1 VIIVSNSLL
10 VGIDVSLNDNKVR
23 ILHPDGTSLSK
34 FTVPNSVPGAKTLS
48 QKIAGVM
55 DKSGFDDVVI
65 GLESTSVYG
74 DPLVYFLK
82 QDASVNRFDTKIHVL
97 NPTQVNKFK
106 LFYPDLPKTDDIDAW
121 VIAEHLRF
129 GRINK
134 EVYMDDRYKALQ
146 KLTRARFHT
155 VQSLS
160 REKNW
165 FLNNLF
171 LKFSSLAQE
180 KIFSDKFGATSSSII
195 EEFFSVDEIS
205 YMPIEELVDFISKKG
220 KGRFENPEEIAKA
233 VQKAARSS
241 YRLPKTVT
249 DSVNQVLAVSF
260 LAIKAYKEQ
269 LKIFDKAIEEQLKL
283 IPNTLMSIKGIGPV
297 YAAGIVA
304 EIGDIY
310 RFKDQAALAKFAG
323 IAWTKHQSGNFTAAN
338 THLIKFGN
346 RYLRYYIME
355 ATNKVRMYDYE
366 LKRFYDLKY
375 SQTPKTPHKRALA
388 LTARKFVRLVYALL
402 HDNRLYTPPK
412 GE

>member
-1 VIIVSNSLL
+1 
-10 VGIDVSLNDNKVR
+10 
-23 ILHPDGTSLSK
+23 
-34 FTVPNSVPGAKTLS
+34 
-48 QKIAGVM
+48 
-55 DKSGFDDVVI
+55 
-65 GLESTSVYG
+65 
-74 DPLVYFLK
+74 
-82 QDASVNRFDTKIHVL
+82 
-97 NPTQVNKFK
+97 
-106 LFYPDLPKTDDIDAW
+106 
-121 VIAEHLRF
+121 
-129 GRINK
+129 
-134 EVYMDDRYKALQ
+134 MDDRYKALQ

-155 VQSLS
+155 VQNLA

-180 KIFSDKFGATSSSII
+180 KIFSDRFGATASSII

-205 YMPIEELVDFISKKG
+205 YMPIEDLAEFINKKG
-220 KGRFENPEEIAKA
+220 KGHFQNPEEVAAA

-260 LAIKAYKEQ
+260 VAMKAYKEQ
-269 LKIFDKAIEEQLKL
+269 LKIFDKAIEEQFKL
-283 IPNTLMSIKGIGPV
+283 IPNTLTSVKGIGPV

-304 EIGDIY
+304 EIGDIH
-310 RFKDQAALAKFAG
+310 RFKDHAALAKFAG
-323 IAWTKHQSGNFTAAN
+323 IAWTKYQSGNFTAAN
-338 THLIKFGN
+338 THLIKSGN

-355 ATNKVRMYDYE
+355 AANKVRMHDPE
-366 LKRFYDLKY
+366 FKRFYDLKY

-402 HDNRLYTPPK
+402 HSNRLYTPPK

>member
-1 VIIVSNSLL
+1 LSNSLL

-23 ILHPDGTSLSK
+23 VLHPDGTSLSK
-34 FTVPNSVPGAKTLS
+34 FTVRNSVPGAEALS
-48 QKIAGVM
+48 RKVVAIAQSNDFESIV
-55 DKSGFDDVVI
+55 F

-82 QDASVNRFDTKIHVL
+82 QNTAICRFNTKIHVL

-106 LFYPDLPKTDDIDAW
+106 MFYPDLPKTDDIDAW
-121 VIAEHLRF
+121 IIAEHLRF

-134 EVYMDDRYKALQ
+134 EVYMDDNYKALQ

-155 VQSLS
+155 VQNLS

-180 KIFSDKFGATSSSII
+180 NIFSNRFGATSCSLI
-195 EEFFSVDEIS
+195 EEFYSVDEIS
-205 YMPIEELVDFISKKG
+205 YTPIEELADFINTKG
-220 KGRFENPEEIAKA
+220 KGHFKNPEEIANA
-233 VQKAARSS
+233 IQKAARSS

-260 LAIKAYKEQ
+260 LAMKAYGDQ
-269 LKIFDKAIEEQLKL
+269 LEIFDKAIAEQLKL
-283 IPNTLMSIKGIGPV
+283 IPNTLTSMKGIGPV

-304 EIGDIY
+304 EIGDIH

-323 IAWTKHQSGNFTAAN
+323 IAWTKHQSGNFTAAQ
-338 THLIKFGN
+338 THLIKSGN
-346 RYLRYYIME
+346 RYLRYYLME
-355 ATNKVRMYDYE
+355 ATNKVRLHDYE

-375 SQTPKTPHKRALA
+375 LQTPKTPHKRALA

-402 HDNRLYTPPK
+402 HSNRLYTPPK
-412 GE
+412 GD

>member
-1 VIIVSNSLL
+1 MSNSLL

-23 ILHPDGTSLSK
+23 VLHPDGTSLLK
-34 FTVPNSVPGAKTLS
+34 FSVPNNNPGATTLS
-48 QKIAGVM
+48 KRVAGVM
-55 DKSGFDDVVI
+55 EKNSFDSLVI

-82 QDASVNRFDTKIHVL
+82 QDALVSRFNTRIHVL

-106 LFYPDLPKTDDIDAW
+106 MFYPDLPKTDDIDAW

-134 EVYMDDRYKALQ
+134 EVYMDDKIKALQ

-155 VQSLS
+155 AQNLA

-180 KIFSDKFGATSSSII
+180 KIFSNRFGATSSSII
-195 EEFFSVDEIS
+195 EEFFSVDEIA
-205 YMPIEELVDFISKKG
+205 YMPVEELAEFINKKG
-220 KGRFENPEEIAKA
+220 KGRFANPDEIAAA

-249 DSVNQVLAVSF
+249 DSVNQVLAVS
-260 LAIKAYKEQ
+260 LVAMKAYKEQ
-269 LKIFDKAIEEQLKL
+269 LKTFDVAIEQQFKL
-283 IPNTLMSIKGIGPV
+283 IPNTLTSVKGIGPV

-304 EIGDIY
+304 EIGDVH
-310 RFKDQAALAKFAG
+310 RFKDHAALAKFAG
-323 IAWTKHQSGNFTAAN
+323 IAWTKYQSGNFTAAN

-355 ATNKVRMYDYE
+355 ATNKVRMHDYE

-402 HDNRLYTPPK
+402 HSNRLYIPPK

>member
-1 VIIVSNSLL
+1 MSNSLL

-23 ILHPDGTSLSK
+23 ILHPDGTSLLK
-34 FTVPNSVPGAKTLS
+34 FVVRNSIPGAQTLS
-48 QKIAGVM
+48 QKVTKIAENNN
-55 DKSGFDDVVI
+55 FDSITI
-65 GLESTSVYG
+65 GLEATSVYG

-82 QDASVNRFDTKIHVL
+82 DDASINKFNTKIHVL

-106 LFYPDLPKTDDIDAW
+106 KMYPELPKTDDIDAW

-155 VQSLS
+155 VQNLA

-180 KIFSDKFGATSSSII
+180 KIFSDRFGATSSSII
-195 EEFFSVDEIS
+195 EDFFSVDEIS
-205 YMPIEELVDFISKKG
+205 YISIEELVAFINEKG
-220 KGRFENPEEIAKA
+220 KGAFDNPEEIATA

-241 YRLPKTVT
+241 YRLPRTVT

-260 LAIKAYKEQ
+260 AAIKAYKEQ
-269 LKIFDKAIEEQLKL
+269 LKIFDKAIEEQVKL
-283 IPNTLMSIKGIGPV
+283 IPNTLTSIKGIGPV
-297 YAAGIVA
+297 YSAGIIA
-304 EIGDIY
+304 EIGDIH

-323 IAWTKHQSGNFTAAN
+323 IVWTKYQSGNFTASN
-338 THLIKFGN
+338 TSLIKFGN
-346 RYLRYYIME
+346 RYLRYYFME
-355 ATNKVRMYDYE
+355 ATNKVRLHDHE

-402 HDNRLYTPPK
+402 HSNRLYTPPK

>member
-1 VIIVSNSLL
+1 MINSLL

-23 ILHPDGTSLSK
+23 ILHPDGTSLLK
-34 FTVPNSVPGAKTLS
+34 FSVPNNTPGATTIS
-48 QKIAGVM
+48 QRVTGIMEKN
-55 DKSGFDDVVI
+55 SFDSLVI

-74 DPLVYFLK
+74 DPLVYFLN
-82 QDASVNRFDTKIHVL
+82 QDASVNRFNTKIHVL
-97 NPTQVNKFK
+97 NPTQVHNFK
-106 LFYPDLPKTDDIDAW
+106 MFYPDLPKTDDIDAW
-121 VIAEHLRF
+121 IIAEHLRF

-134 EVYMDDRYKALQ
+134 EVYMDDKIKALQ

-155 VQSLS
+155 AQNLA

-180 KIFSDKFGATSSSII
+180 KIFSDRFGATSSSII
-195 EEFFSVDEIS
+195 EEFFSVDEIA
-205 YMPIEELVDFISKKG
+205 YMPVEELADFINKKG
-220 KGRFENPEEIAKA
+220 KGRFANPDEIAA
-233 VQKAARSS
+233 TLQKAARSS

-249 DSVNQVLAVSF
+249 DSVNQVLAVS
-260 LAIKAYKEQ
+260 LVAIKAYKEQ
-269 LKIFDKAIEEQLKL
+269 LKTFDAAIEQHFKL
-283 IPNTLMSIKGIGPV
+283 IPNTLTSVKGIGPV

-304 EIGDIY
+304 EIGDVH
-310 RFKDQAALAKFAG
+310 RFKDHAALAKFAG

-355 ATNKVRMYDYE
+355 ATNKVRMHDHE
-366 LKRFYDLKY
+366 FKRFYDLKY
-375 SQTPKTPHKRALA
+375 SQTPRTPHKRALA

-402 HDNRLYTPPK
+402 HSNRLYIPPR

>member
-1 VIIVSNSLL
+1 MSNSLL

-34 FTVPNSVPGAKTLS
+34 FTVRNSVPGAETLS
-48 QKIAGVM
+48 RKVVAIAQ
-55 DKSGFDDVVI
+55 SNSFDSIVF

-74 DPLVYFLK
+74 DPLVYFLM
-82 QDASVNRFDTKIHVL
+82 QDASIGSFDIKIHVL

-106 LFYPDLPKTDDIDAW
+106 MFYPDLPKTDDIDAW
-121 VIAEHLRF
+121 IIAEHLRF

-134 EVYMDDRYKALQ
+134 EVYLDDNYKALQ

-155 VQSLS
+155 VQNLS

-180 KIFSDKFGATSSSII
+180 NIFSNRFGATSCSLI
-195 EEFFSVDEIS
+195 EEFYSVDEIS
-205 YMPIEELVDFISKKG
+205 YTPIDELADFVNTKG
-220 KGRFENPEEIAKA
+220 KGHFENPEEIAKA
-233 VQKAARSS
+233 IQKAARSS

-260 LAIKAYKEQ
+260 LAMKAYGNQ
-269 LKIFDKAIEEQLKL
+269 LEIFDKAIAEQLKL
-283 IPNTLMSIKGIGPV
+283 IPNTLTSLKGIGPV

-304 EIGDIY
+304 EIGDIH

-323 IAWTKHQSGNFTAAN
+323 IAWTKHQSGNFTAAQ
-338 THLIKFGN
+338 THLIKSGN
-346 RYLRYYIME
+346 RYLRYYLME
-355 ATNKVRMYDYE
+355 ATNKVRLHDYE

-375 SQTPKTPHKRALA
+375 LQTPKTQHKRALA

-402 HDNRLYTPPK
+402 HSNRLYTPPK
-412 GE
+412 GD

>member
-1 VIIVSNSLL
+1 VISLSNSLL
-10 VGIDVSLNDNKVR
+10 VGIDVSLRDNKVR
-23 ILHPDGTSLSK
+23 ILHPNGDSLSK
-34 FTVPNSVPGAKTLS
+34 FVVNNSISGAKTLS
-48 QKIAGVM
+48 DKITNIATNNN
-55 DKSGFDDVVI
+55 FDSIVI

-82 QDASVNRFDTKIHVL
+82 QDTVVNSFKTKIHVL

-106 LFYPDLPKTDDIDAW
+106 LMYPDLPKTDDIDAW

-134 EVYMDDRYKALQ
+134 EVYMDDKYKALQ

-155 VQSLS
+155 VQNLA

-180 KIFSDKFGATSSSII
+180 DIFSDRFGATCCSII

-205 YMPIEELVDFISKKG
+205 YMPIEELVEFINKKG
-220 KGRFENPEEIAKA
+220 KGHFEDPDKIAAA

-249 DSVNQVLAVSF
+249 ESVNQVLAVSYS
-260 LAIKAYKEQ
+260 AIRAYKEQ
-269 LKIFDKAIEEQLKL
+269 LKILDKAIEEQIKL
-283 IPNTLMSIKGIGPV
+283 IPNTLTSIKGIGPV
-297 YAAGIVA
+297 YSAGIVA
-304 EIGDIY
+304 EIGDIN

-323 IAWTKHQSGNFTAAN
+323 IAWTKYQSGNFTAAN
-338 THLIKFGN
+338 THLIKSGN

-355 ATNKVRMYDYE
+355 ATNKVRMHDPE
-366 LKRFYDLKY
+366 LKRFYELKY
-375 SQTPKTPHKRALA
+375 SQTPKTAHKRALA

-402 HDNRLYTPPK
+402 HSNRLYIPPK
-412 GE
+412 EE

>member
-1 VIIVSNSLL
+1 MIPLSNSLL

-34 FTVPNSVPGAKTLS
+34 FAVPNSAPGAKSIS
-48 QKIAGVM
+48 QRITGIAE
-55 DKSGFDDVVI
+55 KNAFDSIVI

-74 DPLVYFLK
+74 DPLVYFLR
-82 QDASVNRFDTKIHVL
+82 QDASVNRFSTRIHVL

-106 LFYPDLPKTDDIDAW
+106 LMYPDLPKTDDIDAW
-121 VIAEHLRF
+121 IIAEHLRF

-134 EVYMDDRYKALQ
+134 EVYLDDRYKALQ

-155 VQSLS
+155 VQNLT

-180 KIFSDKFGATSSSII
+180 NIFSDRFGAASSGII

-205 YMPIEELVDFISKKG
+205 YMPLSELAEFIRRKG
-220 KGRFENPEEIAKA
+220 KGRFAKPDEVADA

-260 LAIKAYKEQ
+260 SAIKAYKEQ
-269 LKIFDKAIEEQLKL
+269 LKIFDKAIEEQIKL
-283 IPNTLMSIKGIGPV
+283 IPNTLASVKGIGPV
-297 YAAGIVA
+297 YSAGIMA
-304 EIGDIY
+304 EIGDIH

-323 IAWTKHQSGNFTAAN
+323 IAWTKHQSGNFTASH
-338 THLIKFGN
+338 THLIKSGN

-355 ATNKVRMYDYE
+355 AANKVRVHDHE
-366 LKRFYDLKY
+366 FKRFYDLKY
-375 SQTPKTPHKRALA
+375 RQTPKTPHKRALA

-402 HDNRLYTPPK
+402 HSGRLYMPPK